1 MKVKEQPMAA
11 EYAVY
16 KKEDLLCVGTIEE
29 CAEQLG
35 VKTKTVFFYGTPTY
49 QNRVKNGR
57 VLVKLEG
64 AGE

>member
-1 MKVKEQPMAA
+1 MAA

-29 CAEQLG
+29 CAKQLG
-35 VKTKTVFFYGTPTY
+35 VKAKTIFFYGTPTY

-57 VLVKLEG
+57 MLVKLEG
-64 AGE
+64 AENE

>member
-1 MKVKEQPMAA
+1 MKV

-16 KKEDLLCVGTIEE
+16 KKEDLLCIGTIEE
-29 CAEQLG
+29 CAKQLG
-35 VKTKTVFFYGTPTY
+35 VKAKTIFFYGTPTY

-64 AGE
+64 